1 MAMRDIE
8 NEGYMKEKHLTLFSD
23 AALLLVAA
31 LWGGGFIAVKDGLN
45 ALTPMV
51 LAALRFIIATIIFSI
66 FFHRKI
72 GSITRSEWLK
82 GGIVGF
88 FLFLGF
94 AFQTVGLQYT
104 TASKQGFLT
113 ATYVIMVPLIH
124 WGISRKMPKKKVFLG
139 SALTFVGIGLVS
151 YQGAL
156 SLNAGDTLTLI
167 CAVFFAL
174 HIIAIDAFGKGMSSL
189 KLSYLQ
195 MLVASVLFVI
205 AALFMEPLPR
215 ELSWQAWR
223 AVFYLGAFSTCLCF
237 TLQTVAQRHTPPSHA
252 SMLLSL
258 ESIFAAIF
266 GILMLDEVMT
276 SHMIFGCALIFAAIL
291 IIELQF
297 PKRKSRAR

>member
-1 MAMRDIE
+1 
-8 NEGYMKEKHLTLFSD
+8 MKEKHLTLFSD

-51 LAALRFIIATIIFSI
+51 LAAMRFIIATLIFTA

-72 GSITRSEWLK
+72 GGITRSEWLK
-82 GGIVGF
+82 GGVVGF
-88 FLFLGF
+88 FLYLGF

-124 WGISRKMPKKKVFLG
+124 WIISRKMPKKKVFLG
-139 SALTFVGIGLVS
+139 SALTFIGIGLVS
-151 YQGAL
+151 YQGAV

-174 HIIAIDAFGKGMSSL
+174 HIIAIDVFGKGMSSL

-195 MLVASVLFVI
+195 MLVAAGLFAI
-205 AALFMEPLPR
+205 SALVMEPLPHA
-215 ELSWQAWR
+215 LTWQAWR
-223 AVFYLGAFSTCLCF
+223 AVLYLGAFSTCLCF

-252 SMLLSL
+252 SMILSL

-266 GILMLDEVMT
+266 GILMLGEVMT
-276 SHMIFGCALIFAAIL
+276 PKMAIGCAMIFAAIL
-291 IIELQF
+291 LIEIQL
-297 PKRKSRAR
+297 PKRKKKAVTAVQSSAD